1 MEFAIFKTISIVTK
15 EMQLKKEVERHLCP
29 QGSHTWET
37 EAGNITADKNLPE
50 DLSFPIISLTQSHI
64 KWLSAR
70 TTGPSYTASLGS
82 LIRGV

>member
-1 MEFAIFKTISIVTK
+1 MDFAIFKTIRMVTK
-15 EMQLKKEVERHLCP
+15 EIQVKKEVQRHLCT

-50 DLSFPIISLTQSHI
+50 DLSFPIISLTQPHI

-70 TTGPSYTASLGS
+70 TTEPSYTASLGS
-82 LIRGV
+82 LIGGV